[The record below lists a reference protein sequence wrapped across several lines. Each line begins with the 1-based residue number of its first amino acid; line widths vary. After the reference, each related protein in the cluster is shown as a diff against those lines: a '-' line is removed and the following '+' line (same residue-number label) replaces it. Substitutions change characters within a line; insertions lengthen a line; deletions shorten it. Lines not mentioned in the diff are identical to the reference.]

1 MDDTRLIVEV
11 EKHEFIYVPKNVMYK
26 DLQAKEK
33 AWDAVDWSF
42 DNTRSDKRINTYSN
56 TSYKYYTC
64 IYDAC
69 WRC

>member
-11 EKHEFIYVPKNVMYK
+11 DKQKVIYDPKNVMYK

-42 DNTRSDKRINTYSN
+42 DTTRSDKRINTYSN
-56 TSYKYYTC
+56 TSHKYYTSS
-64 IYDAC
+64 YTK
-69 WRC
+69 